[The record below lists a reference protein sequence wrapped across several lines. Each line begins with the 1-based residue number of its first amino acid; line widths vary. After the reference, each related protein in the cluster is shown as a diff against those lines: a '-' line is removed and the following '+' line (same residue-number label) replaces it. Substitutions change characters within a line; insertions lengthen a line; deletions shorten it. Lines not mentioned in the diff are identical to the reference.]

1 MAIASSINTTAN
13 VSEAIKNRFYKETFL
28 KRAEENLVHKQLG
41 QLSVQVPQGA
51 GGYGTGVVYWT
62 RFINLPEVTAGQ
74 GEGVPTTCVGMSA
87 VNVTGSTAQYDA
99 GVSISDILKYT
110 SFGDMMKQA
119 TELLGYNAGVSIDN
133 VVRDALTQKLTLQ
146 SATISGTTSACYTAI
161 PATGVLSITEI
172 RKAIRTLSAANAQKP
187 DGGFWLAVVHPYA
200 VYDLQADT
208 TTGGWTT
215 ANTYR
220 TEVNGLLTG
229 ELGKLMGTR
238 FLESSNAK
246 LLAVSSIL
254 GSCTLYETQFLGK
267 EAFGVTNL
275 QDLSI
280 IMHGF
285 GSGGVADPTD
295 KVATAGWKTTFGTTV
310 LNSAFGV
317 NIAHAVSS

>member
-1 MAIASSINTTAN
+1 MAIASAVNTSAN
-13 VSEAIKNRFYKETFL
+13 VSEAVKNRFYRETFL
-28 KRAEENLVHKQLG
+28 TWAEENLVHKQLG
-41 QLSVQVPQGA
+41 QLNVQVPQGA
-51 GGYGTGVVYWT
+51 GGYGIGVVYWT
-62 RFINLPEVTAGQ
+62 RFINLPEVTVGQ

-133 VVRDALTQKLTLQ
+133 VVRDALSGNLTTQV
-146 SATISGTTSACYTAI
+146 GTGAANITAI
-161 PATGVLSITEI
+161 PSTGVLSITEI
-172 RKAIRTLSAANAQKP
+172 RKAIRTLSAANATKP

-246 LLAVSSIL
+246 KLATTSIT
-254 GSCTLYETQFLGK
+254 GSGDVYETQVLGK

-295 KVATAGWKTTFGTTV
+295 KVATAGWKTTFGAVV

-317 NIAHAVSS
+317 NIQHMVSS

>member
-1 MAIASSINTTAN
+1 MAIASAISTSAN
-13 VSEAIKNRFYKETFL
+13 VSEAIKSRFYRETFL
-28 KRAEENLVHKQLG
+28 TRAEENLVHKQLG
-41 QLSVQVPQGA
+41 QLNVQVPQGA

-133 VVRDALTQKLTLQ
+133 VVRDAISNSLTPQI
-146 SATISGTTSACYTAI
+146 ATGLSGTYGVTAI
-161 PATGVLSITEI
+161 PSTGVLSITEI
-172 RKAIRTLSAANAQKP
+172 RKAIRTLSANNATKP

-220 TEVNGLLTG
+220 TEVNGLLNG

-246 LLAVSSIL
+246 VLSTTSVV
-254 GSCTLYETQFLGK
+254 GSGSVYETQFLGK

-295 KVATAGWKTTFGTTV
+295 KVATAGWKTTFGATV

-317 NIAHAVSS
+317 NIQHCVTS